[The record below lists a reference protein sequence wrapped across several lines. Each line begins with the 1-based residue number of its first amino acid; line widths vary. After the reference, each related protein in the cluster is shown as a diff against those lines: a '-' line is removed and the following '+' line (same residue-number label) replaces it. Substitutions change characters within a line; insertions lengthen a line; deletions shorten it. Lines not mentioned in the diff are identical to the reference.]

1 MNQPRFITTPA
12 GVSIGC
18 AYQRPAPHL
27 DRDHQ
32 QVQAALLDSRTTT
45 RPTLIQ
51 RVAAPIWR
59 WL

>member
-1 MNQPRFITTPA
+1 MNAPRFITTPA
-12 GVSIGC
+12 GVRIGC
-18 AYQRPAPHL
+18 AYQRPAPRL

-32 QVQAALLDSRTTT
+32 TVQAALLDPRTTT